1 MFRGYILF
9 VFCFISVFLIA
20 QNQSIDEV
28 INAEINSFPAEIK
41 ENLNFKKA
49 HHYYLEHNHDSALI
63 YSHVFLDTWGKED
76 KYSAYCH
83 YFSGVSFM
91 RKSVYLEAQK
101 SFYRIPE
108 SFSFYFAVQMH
119 LAAVSIELEEFDK
132 ALRLLLEL
140 EKRPDIT
147 LIDFK
152 KSVIFHDIG
161 ICYLHLET
169 FDKAEEYLLKSTA
182 LQEKAQDT
190 SLIIGAY
197 IDLANIYYVQY
208 KDDLAIPYFEKAYQ
222 LSEKVSDYELK
233 QVAALNMAVVEE
245 NRGNLSL
252 SLHFRKEY
260 EQWND
265 SLNDQNKVWEIAEQ
279 EKKFIAEQKQKE
291 IKILEK
297 DNALKLSQRNSFIY
311 SSILLLLLALT
322 FIYFYSTKRKINK
335 VILAQKAQLD
345 VLNSTKDK
353 LFSIVSHD
361 LRSSVNALK
370 RGNDKISSHATGRE
384 DVHLQHLIQTNS
396 AITNS
401 THNLLDNMLNWAL
414 LQSNQLYFLLEEL
427 NLLAVVDQVVCNYK
441 PILDQKNIVLKLSI
455 SSETYILADLES
467 IKIVLRNV
475 LDNAIKFSKS
485 ADEISIYS
493 EPTLN
498 RKCTLIIEDQG
509 PGMDESVLNDF
520 NAETEKNSN
529 KTKQGNSGLGL
540 QLCQDMIA
548 KNKGN
553 FKIETAVGIGTK
565 IRLEIPVI
573 G

>member
-1 MFRGYILF
+1 MFRGCILF
-9 VFCFISVFLIA
+9 ICCFISVFLDA
-20 QNQSIDEV
+20 QDQSIDEV
-28 INAEINSFPAEIK
+28 INAEINKFPAEIK

-63 YSHVFLDTWGKED
+63 YSHVFLDTWAKED

-101 SFYRIPE
+101 SFSRIPE

-132 ALRLLLEL
+132 ALSLLLEL
-140 EKRPDIT
+140 EKRPDIS

-169 FDKAEEYLLKSTA
+169 FDKAEEYLLKSTF

-208 KDDLAIPYFEKAYQ
+208 KDDLAIPYFEEAYR
-222 LSEKVSDYELK
+222 LSKKVSDFELK

-245 NRGNLSL
+245 NRGQLSL
-252 SLHFRKEY
+252 SIQYRKEY

-311 SSILLLLLALT
+311 SSILLLILALA
-322 FIYFYSTKRKINK
+322 FLYFYSSKRKINK
-335 VILAQKAQLD
+335 VILSQKAELD

-370 RGNDKISSHATGRE
+370 RGNDKITFHASANK
-384 DVHLQHLIQTNS
+384 DVDLLNLIQTNS

-414 LQSNQLYFLLEEL
+414 LQSDQLYFLLEEL
-427 NLLAVVDQVVCNYK
+427 NLLTVIDQVVCNYK
-441 PILDQKNIVLKLSI
+441 PILDEKNIVLKLTIPSD
-455 SSETYILADLES
+455 TYVFADLES

-485 ADEISIYS
+485 ADQISIYT
-493 EPTLN
+493 ELKLN
-498 RKCTLIIEDQG
+498 HKCTLIIEDQG
-509 PGMDESVLNDF
+509 PGIDESVIHDF
-520 NAETEKNSN
+520 NTESKQNS
-529 KTKQGNSGLGL
+529 KIKKQGNSGLGL
-540 QLCQDMIA
+540 QLCQAMIA

-553 FKIETAVGIGTK
+553 FNIETTVGIGTK
-565 IRLEIPVI
+565 IRLDIPMI